1 VQWLR
6 TLVWLL
12 TLLIKARHT
21 RELDDNKGLVPTM
34 EILGTITA
42 AVAVLAVT
50 FESYWSALFLG
61 ALAFYIAKAV

>member
-1 VQWLR
+1 
-6 TLVWLL
+6 
-12 TLLIKARHT
+12 
-21 RELDDNKGLVPTM
+21 M